1 MTTTEQ
7 VLKLINGN
15 QEEQISVIK
24 ELTEKRLKAML
35 REETIPPQLDY
46 IVTDVTLKRYN
57 RIGNEGMSSYSQEGL
72 SFSFPDSDFKE
83 YVIEINYHLEMS
95 ENSLVKKGKV
105 NFL

>member
-35 REETIPPQLDY
+35 REETIPTQLDY

-83 YVIEINYHLEMS
+83 YVSEINYHLEMS
-95 ENSLVKKGKV
+95 GNGLVKKGKV

>member
-1 MTTTEQ
+1 MSTTEQ

-35 REETIPPQLDY
+35 REGSIPPLLDY

-83 YVIEINYHLEMS
+83 YADEINLYLEMS
-95 ENSLVKKGKV
+95 GNGSVKKGKV
-105 NFL
+105 RFV

>member
-15 QEEQISVIK
+15 QDEQISVIK

-57 RIGNEGMSSYSQEGL
+57 RIGNEGMSSYSQEGI

-83 YVIEINYHLEMS
+83 YVGEINRHLELS
-95 ENSLVKKGKV
+95 GNGLVKKGKV
-105 NFL
+105 NFI

>member
-35 REETIPPQLDY
+35 REDTIPPQLDY
-46 IVTDVTLKRYN
+46 IVTEVTLKRYN
-57 RIGNEGMSSYSQEGL
+57 RIGNEGMSSYSQEGI

-83 YVIEINYHLEMS
+83 YVDEINQHLET
-95 ENSLVKKGKV
+95 NGNGLVKKGKV

>member
-15 QEEQISVIK
+15 QEEQISIIK
-24 ELTEKRLKAML
+24 ELTEKRLKTML
-35 REETIPPQLDY
+35 REDTIPPQLDY

-83 YVIEINYHLEMS
+83 YVDEIKVYLEMS
-95 ENSLVKKGKV
+95 GNSSVKKGKV
-105 NFL
+105 RFG